1 MNKTEDAIA
10 RCRGVDKVY
19 RTTSGDIHALTDV
32 DADLVA
38 GRLSALVGPSGS
50 GKSSLLR
57 ILAGLD
63 RPTEGSVEVG
73 DEWVSEMRARA
84 RRRWRRRNVRYVFQR
99 PSDNLISYLSVEEHM
114 RLAGEIAGAD
124 DPDRIDEVLQTIG
137 IDHRR
142 GNRPH
147 ELSGGEQQRLAFAQ
161 SIIGDPL
168 VIVADEPTAELDA
181 ATTEA
186 TVELM
191 ASLTSSGIAVVVAT
205 HDPHVAE
212 VAWSTIQLE
221 RGRRVS

>member
-1 MNKTEDAIA
+1 
-10 RCRGVDKVY
+10 VDKVY
-19 RTTSGDIHALTDV
+19 RTTTGDIHALSEVHADV
-32 DADLVA
+32 FGGQV
-38 GRLSALVGPSGS
+38 SAIVGPSGS

-73 DEWVSEMRARA
+73 DEWVSEMGPRA
-84 RRRWRRRNVRYVFQR
+84 RRRFRRRYVRYVFQR

-114 RLAGEIAGAD
+114 RLAAEMSGAGEHS
-124 DPDRIDEVLQTIG
+124 RIEEVLESIG
-137 IDHRR
+137 IAHRR
-142 GNRPH
+142 ANRPH

-161 SIIGDPL
+161 SVMGQPL
-168 VIVADEPTAELDA
+168 LIVADEPTAELDS

-191 ASLTSSGIAVVVAT
+191 ASLSADGTGIVVAT

-212 VAWSTIQLE
+212 IASSTIELE
-221 RGRRVS
+221 RGRRIS